1 MSIVKPVLQGNSTM
15 QTILHNGKL
24 QARPPR
30 VVLPP
35 SVNLITSL
43 SRIAKKHRDIT
54 HVLSPVLDF
63 YFLNE
68 AKMVDEVLVTK
79 HMDFVKGD
87 LVKRGKK
94 VFGEGLLTSE
104 GEFHHRQKRL
114 VQPAFYSSKVASYSD
129 TMMSYTDRM
138 LGSWKEGQVL
148 DIHKEMTHLTMSI
161 MAKCL
166 FDKDID
172 TAGKDT
178 VKSLSD
184 VVEYFDRLSGPFA
197 WFLGRLPI
205 NGRYE
210 ISLKKIDRM
219 IYDIILE
226 RKRISRDYADILSM
240 LLRAKGSS
248 GQPAMSDKQVHDE
261 TLILFAAGHETTA
274 NALSWAWYLISKSPR
289 VETKLYEEIDLVL
302 GKENRL
308 PTAEDIPRLDYT
320 RKVFTETLRLYPP
333 AWAVIRQAARDV
345 RIGEYEI
352 PLGANVLVSQYILQR
367 DSRYFPQPE
376 RFDPDRWTDE
386 MKSNLPKMAYFPF
399 GGGPRGCVGE
409 PFAWME
415 GILVLARIASK
426 WKLELQDSGYVEM
439 LPRTTLRPKKGIIMR
454 ATRRD

>member
-1 MSIVKPVLQGNSTM
+1 M
-15 QTILHNGKL
+15 QTILHNSKP

-43 SRIAKKHRDIT
+43 SRIAKKHRDIA

-63 YFLNE
+63 YFLND

-114 VQPAFYSSKVASYSD
+114 VQPAFYSSKVATYSD
-129 TMMSYTDRM
+129 AMMRYTDRM
-138 LGSWKEGQVL
+138 LGSWKDGEVL

-172 TAGKDT
+172 TAGKDI

-210 ISLKKIDRM
+210 ISLMKIDRM

-240 LLRAKGSS
+240 FLRAKDSS
-248 GQPAMSDKQVHDE
+248 GHRAMSDKQVHDE

-289 VETKLYEEIDLVL
+289 VETQLHEEIDLVL
-302 GKENRL
+302 GKDNRL

-352 PLGANVLVSQYILQR
+352 PRGANVLVSQYILQR
-367 DSRYFPQPE
+367 DSRYFPHPE

-399 GGGPRGCVGE
+399 GGGPRGCVGA

-426 WKLELQDSGYVEM
+426 WKLELQDRGYVEM
-439 LPRTTLRPKKGIIMR
+439 LPRTTLRPKKGITMR

>member
-1 MSIVKPVLQGNSTM
+1 M
-15 QTILHNGKL
+15 
-24 QARPPR
+24 
-30 VVLPP
+30 
-35 SVNLITSL
+35 
-43 SRIAKKHRDIT
+43 
-54 HVLSPVLDF
+54 LSPVLDF
-63 YFLNE
+63 YFLND

-114 VQPAFYSSKVASYSD
+114 VQPAFYSSKVATYSD
-129 TMMSYTDRM
+129 AMMRYTDRM
-138 LGSWKEGQVL
+138 LGSWKDGEVL

-172 TAGKDT
+172 TAGKDI

-210 ISLKKIDRM
+210 ISLMKIDRM

-240 LLRAKGSS
+240 FLRAKDSS
-248 GQPAMSDKQVHDE
+248 GHRAMSDKQVHDE

-289 VETKLYEEIDLVL
+289 VETQLHEEIDLVL
-302 GKENRL
+302 GKDNRL

-352 PLGANVLVSQYILQR
+352 PRGANVLVSQYILQR
-367 DSRYFPQPE
+367 DSRYFPHPE

-399 GGGPRGCVGE
+399 GGGPRGCVGA

-426 WKLELQDSGYVEM
+426 WKLELQDRGYVEM
-439 LPRTTLRPKKGIIMR
+439 LPRTTLRPKKGITMR